1 MLQVLL
7 AADAP
12 APAPS
17 SQLRGDATRLATF
30 FASLSSVPGPAPAQA
45 ILAQA
50 AAAASQAASSPDG
63 AQGPAPSEQLS
74 ADQLASLNAVIIAYQ
89 QFPKADAPSA
99 DAPAAAPSADV
110 QQAASVPAASAFM
123 GAPSGAAAPASQ
135 GGVIQAYQQ
144 GVQAAAPAQLAN
156 AQQREAEREAFA
168 DAPATAIAYAEAP
181 AAMAFANAIVATAEA
196 ADAPDPAI
204 ELTPAQQEIVRE
216 IFTNRTAPL
225 PGAANYTRTHWP
237 DPAIELTPAQRD
249 AIRAVFENSTAAAP
263 ASVGKENYG
272 PASAAPAPQ
281 PAIQLTPE
289 QAREIKAI
297 FDSPAPAPAPYSMPP
312 PTPSGELHAESA
324 QANRISAA
332 LEHAICKQAAKV
344 SQCGRVHDG
353 HTYLQ
358 GTICMQLTHLM
369 SATRGQKEPCCHTVS
384 ITCSD

>member
-1 MLQVLL
+1 MLQALL

-17 SQLRGDATRLATF
+17 SQLRVDATRLATF

-99 DAPAAAPSADV
+99 DAPAAAPSDV

-123 GAPSGAAAPASQ
+123 GAPAGAAAPASQ

-156 AQQREAEREAFA
+156 RQQREAEREAFA
-168 DAPATAIAYAEAP
+168 DAPAIAYAEAP
-181 AAMAFANAIVATAEA
+181 AAIAFANAPVATAEA
-196 ADAPDPAI
+196 AYAPDPAI

-237 DPAIELTPAQRD
+237 DPAMELTPAQRD

-272 PASAAPAPQ
+272 PASAAPAPE

-297 FDSPAPAPAPYSMPP
+297 FDSPAPAPAPHSMPP

-324 QANRISAA
+324 QANRLSAA
-332 LEHAICKQAAKV
+332 FKHAICKRSAKILH
-344 SQCGRVHDG
+344 CGRAHDG
-353 HTYLQ
+353 HMYLQ
-358 GTICMQLTHLM
+358 GTICMQPTHLM

-384 ITCSD
+384 TTCSD